1 MKHFIQLYLWCNSH
15 LKRIRALIETSL
27 VVLEPGTMATNKE
40 CIENLK
46 VGLDGLQD
54 GMNKM
59 ELGVTNKIY

>member
-1 MKHFIQLYLWCNSH
+1 
-15 LKRIRALIETSL
+15 

-46 VGLDGLQD
+46 VGLGGLQD
-54 GMNKM
+54 GMNRM